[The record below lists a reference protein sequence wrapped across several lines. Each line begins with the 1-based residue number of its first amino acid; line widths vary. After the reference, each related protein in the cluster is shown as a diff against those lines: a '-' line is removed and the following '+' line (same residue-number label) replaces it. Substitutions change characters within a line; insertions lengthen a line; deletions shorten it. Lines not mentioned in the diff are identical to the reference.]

1 MLSQQPEADALLD
14 RDPLALVIGM
24 VLDQQ
29 VPLEKAFSSPYVL
42 AERLGHVPDAAEIA
56 AMPEDDLVAIFS
68 KPPALHRFPGSMAK
82 RVQATCRVLVD
93 QYDGTSANL
102 WAGVGSGAQL
112 RDRIAALPGFGAQKA
127 AIFTA
132 LLGKQ
137 YGVAPDGWREAAGP
151 YGEQGSFRSVA
162 DQYDNDVTRIWT
174 EATDGRDLL
183 RRVGA
188 LPGFGKQ
195 KAQIFVALLGKQYG
209 VDVAGWREAAGDY
222 GPDGTYKSVADIRD
236 ADSLARVRDYKKQVK
251 AAAKAGS

>member
-1 MLSQQPEADALLD
+1 MLSQLPEADALLD

-82 RVQATCRVLVD
+82 RVQAMCR
-93 QYDGTSANL
+93 A
-102 WAGVGSGAQL
+102 
-112 RDRIAALPGFGAQKA
+112 
-127 AIFTA
+127 
-132 LLGKQ
+132 
-137 YGVAPDGWREAAGP
+137 
-151 YGEQGSFRSVA
+151 VA

-222 GPDGTYKSVADIRD
+222 GPDGTYKSVADVTGQEALD
-236 ADSLARVRDYKKQVK
+236 RVRAYKKEMK
-251 AAAKAGS
+251 AAAAG

>member
-56 AMPEDDLVAIFS
+56 GLDEDTLVAIFS

-82 RVQATCRVLVD
+82 RVQAMCRAVVE
-93 QYDGTSANL
+93 QYDGNVTNV
-102 WAGVGSGAQL
+102 WA
-112 RDRIAALPGFGAQKA
+112 
-127 AIFTA
+127 TA
-132 LLGKQ
+132 VEG
-137 YGVAPDGWREAAGP
+137 REL
-151 YGEQGSFRSVA
+151 Q
-162 DQYDNDVTRIWT
+162 
-174 EATDGRDLL
+174 
-183 RRVGA
+183 RRLAA

-209 VDVAGWREAAGDY
+209 VTPPGWREAAGEY
-222 GPDGTYKSVADIRD
+222 GPDGADKSVADIVD
-236 ADSLARVRDYKKQVK
+236 AESLGRVREYKKQLK
-251 AAAKAGS
+251 AAAKAKP